1 MEYGICKEC
10 KKFYQ
15 KDRPK
20 QEICPHCMNDILFNN
35 PDKPKMSDI
44 ERIANLA
51 RQYGMSYGE
60 FVAKYERK
68 KRW

>member
-10 KKFYQ
+10 KKFYK

-20 QEICPHCMNDILFNN
+20 QEICPFCLNDILFKEQ
-35 PDKPKMSDI
+35 DKPKMKSI
-44 ERIANLA
+44 EDIANLA
-51 RQYGMSYGE
+51 SRYGMKYGE

-68 KRW
+68 IKW

>member
-1 MEYGICKEC
+1 MDYGICKEC

-20 QEICPHCMNDILFNN
+20 QEICPFCLNEILFKNPDKQNMNDIAA
-35 PDKPKMSDI
+35 
-44 ERIANLA
+44 IANLA
-51 RQYGMSYGE
+51 SRYGMKYGE

-68 KRW
+68 IKW